1 MEYDMTNVTVR
12 NASIAFNPV
21 IKLTPRKG
29 AELVIDIADVP
40 ESILGDL
47 LLTGLRIKA
56 TNSYNSGG
64 AETPEADRRS
74 NVERLVA
81 AWKRGE
87 LNVGSSG
94 PRDSMVGDMREAFI
108 AKQVSLGKTVKAA
121 EESIRK
127 TVTAAFGPD
136 EKATFPRFL
145 DAVATMKA
153 KQEGAGEYADIRA
166 ELEKAAT
173 DAVEALRKERA
184 EATEELDI
192 EVGDLF

>member
-1 MEYDMTNVTVR
+1 MTNVATR
-12 NASIAFNPV
+12 KASIAFNPV

-29 AELVIDIADVP
+29 AELVIDINEVP
-40 ESILGDL
+40 ESVLGDL
-47 LLTGLRIKA
+47 LITGLRIKA

-108 AKQVSLGKTVKAA
+108 AKQVSLGKTVKQA
-121 EESIRK
+121 EESIRA
-127 TVTAAFGPD
+127 TVTDAFGKD

-145 DAVATMKA
+145 DAVATIKA
-153 KQEGAGEYADIRA
+153 KAGGEYDAIRA

-173 DAVEALRKERA
+173 DAVELLRKEREAATA
-184 EATEELDI
+184 ELVIDADN
-192 EVGDLF
+192 LF

>member
-1 MEYDMTNVTVR
+1 MSNVNTR
-12 NASIAFNPV
+12 KASIAFNPV
-21 IKLTPRKG
+21 IVLTPRKG
-29 AELVIDIADVP
+29 AELKLDITDVP
-40 ESILGDL
+40 ESVLGDL
-47 LLTGLRIKA
+47 LITGLRIKA

-108 AKQVSLGKTVKAA
+108 AKQVSLGKTVKQA
-121 EESIRK
+121 EESIRAV
-127 TVTAAFGPD
+127 VTEAFGKD

-145 DAVATMKA
+145 DAVATIKA
-153 KQEGAGEYADIRA
+153 KAEGADEYDAIRA
-166 ELEKAAT
+166 ELEAAAMA
-173 DAVEALRKERA
+173 AVETLRKER
-184 EATEELDI
+184 EAATADI
-192 EVGDLF
+192 EFDTANLF